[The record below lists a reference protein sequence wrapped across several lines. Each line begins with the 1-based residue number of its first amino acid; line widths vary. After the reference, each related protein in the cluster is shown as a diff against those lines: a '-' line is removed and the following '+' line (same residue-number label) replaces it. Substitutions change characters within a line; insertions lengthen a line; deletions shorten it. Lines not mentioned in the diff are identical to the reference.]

1 MATVEEEAKGL
12 PPRFQKL
19 SEDQKLAFVRAAR
32 NSGDANNFY
41 TKMANPNLLQGWMKV
56 NPPGAKKITKAPKA
70 PPKERAKKRVANQL
84 PGGKKATKAET
95 PQELAIKQAE
105 YDARMADI
113 QSRQGL
119 GGGLSFDFT
128 DALGSQSYKN
138 ANPLFQ
144 QFVRLAAL
152 KGEFLAET
160 YVDPT
165 TIATGGG
172 YTAVKAVGGANKVL
186 KGMNIPGKAKDLY
199 NKAGQYADEAGNLIF
214 PTIGPQ
220 LAVAGGPPIRQP
232 RGSMFSVGGGGRKK
246 PTRESFVKKLD
257 ETTIAE
263 SPLKA
268 DLDVP
273 VKKRERKTAKI
284 TLPDQPKPKTSVKK
298 QDVVG
303 DPIDPRQAESR
314 SAAWKRQKEEMDYAE
329 GQRLLKEESD
339 LVGKDLRPKQKQE
352 SPLYIFWFYV

>member
-1 MATVEEEAKGL
+1 
-12 PPRFQKL
+12 
-19 SEDQKLAFVRAAR
+19 
-32 NSGDANNFY
+32 
-41 TKMANPNLLQGWMKV
+41 
-56 NPPGAKKITKAPKA
+56 PKQ
-70 PPKERAKKRVANQL
+70 RAKKRVANQL

-95 PQELAIKQAE
+95 PQELAIEKAK

-119 GGGLSFDFT
+119 AGGFSFDFT
-128 DALGSQSYKN
+128 DALGSQSYVN

-152 KGEFLAET
+152 KGEFLAEM
-160 YVDPT
+160 YVDPA

-172 YTAVKAVGGANKVL
+172 YTAVKLVGGTNKVL
-186 KGMNIPGKAKDLY
+186 KGMNIPGKARDLY
-199 NKAGQYADEAGNLIF
+199 NKAGQYVDEAGNLIY

-284 TLPDQPKPKTSVKK
+284 TLPDQPKPKTPVKK

-329 GQRLLKEESD
+329 GQRLLKEEAD
-339 LVGKDLRPKQKQE
+339 LVGKDL
-352 SPLYIFWFYV
+352 